1 MVEADDA
8 VSTAFA
14 RMKLIQQ
21 RCAAVLAYRRLFL
34 DFITVERGLSPRTA
48 KAYGYDVSRYLRFVT
63 EELAVNEPNE
73 IIAEDVVDYLLG
85 LKDSGL
91 SSRSIARHLSTI
103 KLFHRYLLSEAVAA
117 HDPTADLDS
126 PRTWKRL
133 PEVLSPAEVER
144 LIAVP
149 SPDSFR
155 GVRDAAMLEIMYSTG
170 LRVSEVIALRIGDLN
185 LKEGYVRC
193 LGKGGKERL
202 VPIGGVAETKLLR
215 YLDERAHAKGAAGD
229 VLFLTRLGRGFTR
242 RGLWKLVKQLARK
255 AAIEKNITPHTLR
268 HSFATH
274 LLEGGADL
282 RAVQEMLGHTDISTT
297 QIYTH
302 VGHDRLKQV
311 HARYH
316 PRA

>member
-1 MVEADDA
+1 
-8 VSTAFA
+8 
-14 RMKLIQQ
+14 
-21 RCAAVLAYRRLFL
+21 VLEYRRLFL

-48 KAYGYDVSRYLRFVT
+48 KAYGSDVSRYLRFVT
-63 EELAVNEPNE
+63 ERVGADAPND
-73 IIAEDVVDYLLG
+73 IMAEDVVDYLLH

-91 SSRSIARHLSTI
+91 SSRSIARHLSTV
-103 KLFHRYLLSEAVAA
+103 KLFHRYLVSEGVAT

-126 PRTWKRL
+126 PKTWRRL
-133 PEVLSPAEVER
+133 PGVLSPAEVDR

-149 SPDSFR
+149 RPDSFR
-155 GVRDAAMLEIMYSTG
+155 GVRDAAMLELMYSAG
-170 LRVSEVIALRIGDLN
+170 LRVSEVIALSIGDLN
-185 LKEGYVRC
+185 LREGYVRC
-193 LGKGGKERL
+193 LGKGDKERL
-202 VPIGGVAETKLLR
+202 VPIGGAAETKLLR
-215 YLDERAHAKGAAGD
+215 YLDERTSAKGAASD

-242 RGLWKLVKQLARK
+242 RGLWKLVRQLTAR
-255 AAIEKNITPHTLR
+255 AVIEKNITPHTLR

-282 RAVQEMLGHTDISTT
+282 RAVQEMLGHADISTT

>member
-1 MVEADDA
+1 MLE
-8 VSTAFA
+8 
-14 RMKLIQQ
+14 
-21 RCAAVLAYRRLFL
+21 YRRLFL
-34 DFITVERGLSPRTA
+34 DFITVERGLARRTA
-48 KAYGYDVSRYLRFVT
+48 KAYDSDVSRYLRFLT
-63 EELAVNEPNE
+63 EQVGVNEPDE
-73 IIAEDVVDYLLG
+73 IVAEGVVDHLLY

-103 KLFHRYLLSEAVAA
+103 KLFHRYLVSEGVTA

-126 PRTWKRL
+126 PKTWRKL
-133 PEVLSPAEVER
+133 PGVLSPAEVER

-149 SPDSFR
+149 RPDSFR
-155 GVRDAAMLEIMYSTG
+155 GVRDAAILELMYSTG
-170 LRVSEVIALRIGDLN
+170 LRVSEVIALRLDSLN
-185 LKEGYVRC
+185 LREGYVRC

-202 VPIGGVAETKLLR
+202 VPIGGVAEAKLLR
-215 YLDERAHAKGAAGD
+215 YLDERARAKGAAGD
-229 VLFLTRLGRGFTR
+229 VLFLTRLGRAFTR
-242 RGLWKLVKQLARK
+242 RGLWKLVKQLARR

-282 RAVQEMLGHTDISTT
+282 RAIQEMLGHADISTT

>member
-1 MVEADDA
+1 MRE
-8 VSTAFA
+8 
-14 RMKLIQQ
+14 
-21 RCAAVLAYRRLFL
+21 YRRLFL

-48 KAYGYDVSRYLRFVT
+48 KAYGSDVSRYLRFVT
-63 EELAVNEPNE
+63 EQIGADEPND
-73 IIAEDVVDYLLG
+73 IMAEDVVDYLLH

-103 KLFHRYLLSEAVAA
+103 KLFHRHLLSEAVATR
-117 HDPTADLDS
+117 DPTADLDS
-126 PRTWKRL
+126 PKTWRRL
-133 PEVLSPAEVER
+133 PGVLSPAEVDR

-149 SPDSFR
+149 RPDSFR
-155 GVRDAAMLEIMYSTG
+155 GVRDAAMLELMYSAG
-170 LRVSEVIALRIGDLN
+170 LRVSEIIALSIGNLN
-185 LKEGYVRC
+185 LREGYVRC

-202 VPIGGVAETKLLR
+202 VPVGGAAETKLLR
-215 YLDERAHAKGAAGD
+215 YLDERACAKGAESD

-242 RGLWKLVKQLARK
+242 RGLWKLVRQLAGR
-255 AAIEKNITPHTLR
+255 AAIEKDVTPHTLR

-282 RAVQEMLGHTDISTT
+282 RAVQEMLGHADISTT

>member
-1 MVEADDA
+1 LLE
-8 VSTAFA
+8 
-14 RMKLIQQ
+14 
-21 RCAAVLAYRRLFL
+21 YRRLFL

-48 KAYGYDVSRYLRFVT
+48 KAYSSDLSRYLRFLT
-63 EELAVNEPNE
+63 EQVGATEPNQ
-73 IIAEDVVDYLLG
+73 IMAEDVVDHLLY
-85 LKDSGL
+85 LKDGGL

-103 KLFHRYLLSEAVAA
+103 KLFHRYLLSEAVAK

-126 PRTWKRL
+126 PKTWRRL
-133 PEVLSPAEVER
+133 PGVLSPAEVER

-149 SPDSFR
+149 RPDSFR
-155 GVRDAAMLEIMYSTG
+155 GVRNSAILELMYSAG
-170 LRVSEVIALRIGDLN
+170 LRVSEVISLKIGDLD
-185 LKEGYVRC
+185 LREEYVRC
-193 LGKGGKERL
+193 LGKGDKERL

-215 YLDERAHAKGAAGD
+215 YLDERARAKGAATD

-242 RGLWKLVKQLARK
+242 RGLWKLVKQLARR
-255 AAIEKNITPHTLR
+255 AAIQKNITPHTLR

-274 LLEGGADL
+274 MLEGGADL
-282 RAVQEMLGHTDISTT
+282 RAVQEMLGHADIATT

-311 HARYH
+311 HARCH